1 MNNWN
6 ENTEAVVKK
15 IRDTCRLNRMMH
27 ITEANKSKRL
37 YNFLT
42 LSGMLIGPITGILT
56 GTKEIG
62 SDSTHLVNS
71 SVIVLSLMSSFI
83 MSVVKF
89 GNLDEMMHLNKE
101 ASSAYHMIENNA
113 DLQLLMEVNKRRDAS
128 EYIEWLQAKFEDT
141 FDKSP
146 LLNEE
151 NYTEE
156 KKTCILSKR
165 VNIEYN
171 DERSSDKPPSM
182 DRVLQYELNR
192 MSRV

>member
-62 SDSTHLVNS
+62 SDSNHLVNS